1 MALRGLVDRESG
13 GKFEKEPEPFPSLN
27 LFLAGSSCSLSV
39 VVGERSAAVGDA
51 GSRPSNWERERI
63 LAGEGEVG
71 KREREVGC
79 CGWGFWVEAKDS
91 RTGLGGTRSLEVRC
105 G

>member
-1 MALRGLVDRESG
+1 MALRGLVGSESG
-13 GKFEKEPEPFPSLN
+13 GKFEKEAEPFPSLN

-63 LAGEGEVG
+63 LAGEGEAG
-71 KREREVGC
+71 KREREVD
-79 CGWGFWVEAKDS
+79 CGGRGF
-91 RTGLGGTRSLEVRC
+91 
-105 G
+105 

>member
-1 MALRGLVDRESG
+1 MALRGLVDSEAG

-71 KREREVGC
+71 KREREVDWG
-79 CGWGFWVEAKDS
+79 GWGF
-91 RTGLGGTRSLEVRC
+91 
-105 G
+105 

>member
-1 MALRGLVDRESG
+1 MTLSGLVGSESE
-13 GKFEKEPEPFPSLN
+13 GKLEKVPEPFPSLN
-27 LFLAGSSCSLSV
+27 LFLAGPSRSLSV
-39 VVGERSAAVGDA
+39 EVGERSAAVGDA

-79 CGWGFWVEAKDS
+79 GGWGV
-91 RTGLGGTRSLEVRC
+91 
-105 G
+105 

>member
-1 MALRGLVDRESG
+1 MTLSGLVGSRSG
-13 GKFEKEPEPFPSLN
+13 GKLEKEPEPFPSLN

-51 GSRPSNWERERI
+51 GPRPSYWERERI

-71 KREREVGC
+71 KREVGC
-79 CGWGFWVEAKDS
+79 GGWGF
-91 RTGLGGTRSLEVRC
+91 
-105 G
+105 

>member
-1 MALRGLVDRESG
+1 M
-13 GKFEKEPEPFPSLN
+13 
-27 LFLAGSSCSLSV
+27 
-39 VVGERSAAVGDA
+39 VVGERSAAVGDV
-51 GSRPSNWERERI
+51 GSRSSYWERERI
-63 LAGEGEVG
+63 LAGEGEAG
-71 KREREVGC
+71 KRERVVGC

>member
-1 MALRGLVDRESG
+1 MTLRGLVGSESG

-51 GSRPSNWERERI
+51 GSRPSYWERERI

-71 KREREVGC
+71 KREREVDCG
-79 CGWGFWVEAKDS
+79 GWGF
-91 RTGLGGTRSLEVRC
+91 
-105 G
+105 